1 MARGLDILG
10 DPWSMLVLREVF
22 FGNGRFDAMKQ
33 RLGAADSV
41 LTKRLAGLVDAGL
54 LARRPYDD
62 GGRTRQEYV
71 LTAKGEDALPVLN
84 AVVIWAEKH
93 LPAPSE
99 QAHMFVIHSGCG
111 ERTSSADTC
120 TACGEPLTAA
130 NTSWHSLSRTADP
143 VPLASAGTGDPCPE
157 RNRRMSAP
165 ETTVTPAP
173 VRRRIHP
180 AWTVAAVAFLALV
193 GAAGF
198 RAAPGV
204 LMVPLQNEFGW
215 STTVLSAAVSIN
227 LVLFGLTAPFAAAL
241 MERFGIRAVTAV
253 ALVLI
258 GAGSALT
265 VLVTQSW
272 QILLTWGLLIGLGTG
287 SMALVFAATIANT
300 WFAKSRGL
308 VIGILTAGSA
318 AGQLVFLPFIA
329 ALAQD
334 PGWRQ
339 ASLLIAAGALAV
351 VPLVLMFLKN
361 SPADVGVL
369 PYGATPPAAGPNAG
383 TESSGPEPTGPAAG
397 QEAQEPRRNAAV
409 RALQVLKRASKV
421 RTFWAL
427 VAGFAICGATTNGL
441 IGTHF
446 IPSAHDHGMP
456 ETTAAGLLAVV
467 GLFDIVGTIASGW
480 LTDRFNPRILLAVYY
495 QFRGIG
501 LLVLPLLLSATVQ
514 PSMIVFVVIYG
525 LDWVATVPPTAAIC
539 RQVFGADGSVVFG
552 WVFAAHQL
560 GAAAAALAAG
570 AVRDATGQYT
580 YAWFAAAAM
589 CTIAAVISATIRKDA
604 RKPESVPVPA

>member
-1 MARGLDILG
+1 M
-10 DPWSMLVLREVF
+10 S
-22 FGNGRFDAMKQ
+22 
-33 RLGAADSV
+33 
-41 LTKRLAGLVDAGL
+41 
-54 LARRPYDD
+54 
-62 GGRTRQEYV
+62 
-71 LTAKGEDALPVLN
+71 
-84 AVVIWAEKH
+84 
-93 LPAPSE
+93 
-99 QAHMFVIHSGCG
+99 
-111 ERTSSADTC
+111 
-120 TACGEPLTAA
+120 
-130 NTSWHSLSRTADP
+130 NTES
-143 VPLASAGTGDPCPE
+143 
-157 RNRRMSAP
+157 
-165 ETTVTPAP
+165 
-173 VRRRIHP
+173 RRRRRLHP

-204 LMVPLQNEFGW
+204 LMVPLQQEFGW

-241 MERFGIRAVTAV
+241 MERFGIRSVTAT
-253 ALVLI
+253 ALVMI

-265 VLVTQSW
+265 VLVNQSW

-300 WFAKSRGL
+300 WFSKSRGL

-329 ALAQD
+329 VLAQD

-351 VPLVLMFLKN
+351 VPLVLKFLKN
-361 SPADVGVL
+361 SPADVGAL
-369 PYGATPPAAGPNAG
+369 PYGETAPEEGAAASAAAASPAADSGR
-383 TESSGPEPTGPAAG
+383 SS
-397 QEAQEPRRNAAV
+397 NAAV
-409 RALQVLKRASKV
+409 RALQVLKRASRE

-456 ETTAAGLLAVV
+456 QTTAAGLLAVV
-467 GLFDIVGTIASGW
+467 GIFDIVGTIASGW
-480 LTDRFNPRILLAVYY
+480 LTDRYNPKVLLAVYY

-539 RQVFGADGSVVFG
+539 RKTFGADGSVVFG

-560 GAAAAALAAG
+560 GAAAAALGAG
-570 AVRDATGQYT
+570 AIRDATGEYT
-580 YAWFAAAAM
+580 YAWFGAAAM
-589 CTIAAVISATIRKDA
+589 CTIAAVISATIRKD
-604 RKPESVPVPA
+604 KTDKDPVPVPVTAA

>member
-1 MARGLDILG
+1 MTTPEDTGVFVQISRPEGLED
-10 DPWSMLVLREVF
+10 DTSTRTPE
-22 FGNGRFDAMKQ
+22 Q
-33 RLGAADSV
+33 GAK
-41 LTKRLAGLVDAGL
+41 T
-54 LARRPYDD
+54 
-62 GGRTRQEYV
+62 
-71 LTAKGEDALPVLN
+71 
-84 AVVIWAEKH
+84 
-93 LPAPSE
+93 
-99 QAHMFVIHSGCG
+99 
-111 ERTSSADTC
+111 
-120 TACGEPLTAA
+120 
-130 NTSWHSLSRTADP
+130 
-143 VPLASAGTGDPCPE
+143 PE
-157 RNRRMSAP
+157 EGP
-165 ETTVTPAP
+165 KK
-173 VRRRIHP
+173 RRRLHP
-180 AWTVAAVAFLALV
+180 AWAVAAVAFLALV

-204 LMVPLQNEFGW
+204 LMVPLQQEFGW
-215 STTVLSAAVSIN
+215 STTVLSSAVSIN

-253 ALVLI
+253 ALGLI

-265 VLVTQSW
+265 VLVNQSW

-300 WFAKSRGL
+300 WFTKSRGL

-329 ALAQD
+329 MLAQD

-351 VPLVLMFLKN
+351 VPLVLKFLKN
-361 SPADVGVL
+361 SPADVGAL
-369 PYGATPPAAGPNAG
+369 PYGAEEPSGAGEGTTAVAPAGAANGTGGGNTDRGNAAD
-383 TESSGPEPTGPAAG
+383 EAA
-397 QEAQEPRRNAAV
+397 AEPRRNAAV
-409 RALQVLKRASKV
+409 RALQVFRRASRN

-427 VAGFAICGATTNGL
+427 AAGFAICGATTNGL

-467 GLFDIVGTIASGW
+467 GIFDILGTIASGW

-501 LLVLPLLLSATVQ
+501 LLVLPLLLGSSVQ

-570 AVRDATGQYT
+570 AIRDATGHYT
-580 YAWFAAAAM
+580 YAWLGAAAM

-604 RKPESVPVPA
+604 GRRKPVAVAVASVD

>member
-1 MARGLDILG
+1 
-10 DPWSMLVLREVF
+10 
-22 FGNGRFDAMKQ
+22 
-33 RLGAADSV
+33 
-41 LTKRLAGLVDAGL
+41 
-54 LARRPYDD
+54 
-62 GGRTRQEYV
+62 
-71 LTAKGEDALPVLN
+71 
-84 AVVIWAEKH
+84 
-93 LPAPSE
+93 
-99 QAHMFVIHSGCG
+99 
-111 ERTSSADTC
+111 
-120 TACGEPLTAA
+120 
-130 NTSWHSLSRTADP
+130 
-143 VPLASAGTGDPCPE
+143 
-157 RNRRMSAP
+157 MSAP
-165 ETTVTPAP
+165 ETMTPVPA
-173 VRRRIHP
+173 RRRIHP

-265 VLVTQSW
+265 VFVTQSW

-329 ALAQD
+329 LLAQD

-339 ASLLIAAGALAV
+339 ASLLIGAGALAV
-351 VPLVLMFLKN
+351 VPLVLKFLKN

-369 PYGATPPAAGPNAG
+369 PYGATPPAAGAG
-383 TESSGPEPTGPAAG
+383 TGLESVESTESMGRATPGRAASGPATAEPATA
-397 QEAQEPRRNAAV
+397 EPRRNAAV

-467 GLFDIVGTIASGW
+467 GLFDIIGTIASGW

-604 RKPESVPVPA
+604 RKAEPVPVPA

>member
-1 MARGLDILG
+1 M
-10 DPWSMLVLREVF
+10 
-22 FGNGRFDAMKQ
+22 
-33 RLGAADSV
+33 
-41 LTKRLAGLVDAGL
+41 
-54 LARRPYDD
+54 
-62 GGRTRQEYV
+62 
-71 LTAKGEDALPVLN
+71 N
-84 AVVIWAEKH
+84 A
-93 LPAPSE
+93 
-99 QAHMFVIHSGCG
+99 
-111 ERTSSADTC
+111 T
-120 TACGEPLTAA
+120 
-130 NTSWHSLSRTADP
+130 
-143 VPLASAGTGDPCPE
+143 
-157 RNRRMSAP
+157 
-165 ETTVTPAP
+165 ETT
-173 VRRRIHP
+173 RRRRLHP
-180 AWTVAAVAFLALV
+180 AWIVAAVAFLALV

-204 LMVPLQNEFGW
+204 LMVPLQQEFGW
-215 STTVLSAAVSIN
+215 STTVLSGAVSIN

-241 MERFGIRAVTAV
+241 MERFGIRAVTAT

-329 ALAQD
+329 MLAQD

-351 VPLVLMFLKN
+351 VPLVLKFLKN
-361 SPADVGVL
+361 SPADVGAL
-369 PYGATPPAAGPNAG
+369 PYGQTAPEAGTAEAAAPAADS
-383 TESSGPEPTGPAAG
+383 ERSS
-397 QEAQEPRRNAAV
+397 NAAV

-467 GLFDIVGTIASGW
+467 GIFDILGTIASGW
-480 LTDRFNPRILLAVYY
+480 LTDRYNPKILLAVYY

-539 RQVFGADGSVVFG
+539 RKTFGADGSVVFG

-560 GAAAAALAAG
+560 GAAAAALGAG
-570 AVRDATGQYT
+570 AIRDATGQYT
-580 YAWFAAAAM
+580 YAWFGAAAM
-589 CTIAAVISATIRKDA
+589 CTIAAVISATIRKGTPA
-604 RKPESVPVPA
+604 REPVPAGVA

>member
-1 MARGLDILG
+1 MSSPEATAARN
-10 DPWSMLVLREVF
+10 E
-22 FGNGRFDAMKQ
+22 
-33 RLGAADSV
+33 
-41 LTKRLAGLVDAGL
+41 
-54 LARRPYDD
+54 
-62 GGRTRQEYV
+62 
-71 LTAKGEDALPVLN
+71 EDAP
-84 AVVIWAEKH
+84 
-93 LPAPSE
+93 P
-99 QAHMFVIHSGCG
+99 
-111 ERTSSADTC
+111 
-120 TACGEPLTAA
+120 
-130 NTSWHSLSRTADP
+130 
-143 VPLASAGTGDPCPE
+143 GTPPGHP
-157 RNRRMSAP
+157 RKRRL
-165 ETTVTPAP
+165 
-173 VRRRIHP
+173 HP
-180 AWTVAAVAFLALV
+180 AWMVAAVAFLALV

-204 LMVPLQNEFGW
+204 LMVPLQQEFGW

-265 VLVTQSW
+265 VLVNESW

-300 WFAKSRGL
+300 WFSKSRGL

-329 ALAQD
+329 MLAQD

-351 VPLVLMFLKN
+351 VPLVLRFLKN
-361 SPADVGVL
+361 SPAEVGVL
-369 PYGATPPAAGPNAG
+369 PYGAEVPASNAEPESASAAAAAAETPAAAAV
-383 TESSGPEPTGPAAG
+383 AAG
-397 QEAQEPRRNAAV
+397 RAASADEPSRNAAV
-409 RALQVLKRASKV
+409 RALQVLRRASRV

-427 VAGFAICGATTNGL
+427 AAGFAICGATTNGL

-467 GLFDIVGTIASGW
+467 GIFDILGTIASGW
-480 LTDRFNPRILLAVYY
+480 LTDRYNPRILLAVYY

-570 AVRDATGQYT
+570 AIRDATGQYT
-580 YAWFAAAAM
+580 YAWFGAAAM

-604 RKPESVPVPA
+604 GTRQYTPVATGAA

>member
-1 MARGLDILG
+1 MTTPE
-10 DPWSMLVLREVF
+10 DPGVF
-22 FGNGRFDAMKQ
+22 VRI
-33 RLGAADSV
+33 S
-41 LTKRLAGLVDAGL
+41 
-54 LARRPYDD
+54 RPE
-62 GGRTRQEYV
+62 G
-71 LTAKGEDALPVLN
+71 
-84 AVVIWAEKH
+84 
-93 LPAPSE
+93 PSE
-99 QAHMFVIHSGCG
+99 DDIWTKTQEESK
-111 ERTSSADTC
+111 RTSTE
-120 TACGEPLTAA
+120 GP
-130 NTSWHSLSRTADP
+130 NK
-143 VPLASAGTGDPCPE
+143 
-157 RNRRMSAP
+157 
-165 ETTVTPAP
+165 
-173 VRRRIHP
+173 RRRLHP
-180 AWTVAAVAFLALV
+180 AWAVAAVAFLALV

-204 LMVPLQNEFGW
+204 LMVPLQQEFGW
-215 STTVLSAAVSIN
+215 STTVLSSAVSIN

-253 ALVLI
+253 ALGLI

-265 VLVTQSW
+265 VLVNQSW

-300 WFAKSRGL
+300 WFTKSRGL

-329 ALAQD
+329 VLAQD

-351 VPLVLMFLKN
+351 VPLVLKFLKN
-361 SPADVGVL
+361 SPADVGAL
-369 PYGATPPAAGPNAG
+369 PYGAEEPSGAADESSATAGAANRSAGPAG
-383 TESSGPEPTGPAAG
+383 TA
-397 QEAQEPRRNAAV
+397 EPRRNAAV
-409 RALQVLKRASKV
+409 RALQVLRRASRN

-427 VAGFAICGATTNGL
+427 AAGFAICGATTNGL

-467 GLFDIVGTIASGW
+467 GIFDILGTIASGW

-501 LLVLPLLLSATVQ
+501 LLVLPLLLGSSVQ

-570 AVRDATGQYT
+570 AIRDATGHYT
-580 YAWFAAAAM
+580 YAWFGAAAM

-604 RKPESVPVPA
+604 GRRKPAAMAVASVE

>member
-1 MARGLDILG
+1 
-10 DPWSMLVLREVF
+10 
-22 FGNGRFDAMKQ
+22 
-33 RLGAADSV
+33 
-41 LTKRLAGLVDAGL
+41 
-54 LARRPYDD
+54 
-62 GGRTRQEYV
+62 
-71 LTAKGEDALPVLN
+71 
-84 AVVIWAEKH
+84 
-93 LPAPSE
+93 
-99 QAHMFVIHSGCG
+99 
-111 ERTSSADTC
+111 
-120 TACGEPLTAA
+120 
-130 NTSWHSLSRTADP
+130 
-143 VPLASAGTGDPCPE
+143 
-157 RNRRMSAP
+157 MSAP
-165 ETTVTPAP
+165 KTTMTPAP

-180 AWTVAAVAFLALV
+180 AWIVAAVAFLALV

-329 ALAQD
+329 LLAQD

-339 ASLLIAAGALAV
+339 ASLLIGAGALAV

-361 SPADVGVL
+361 SPAEVGVL
-369 PYGATPPAAGPNAG
+369 PYGATPPAEEMNAEMNTDSDAGAA
-383 TESSGPEPTGPAAG
+383 TTAEAATGPAA
-397 QEAQEPRRNAAV
+397 AAPRRNAAV

-456 ETTAAGLLAVV
+456 ETTAAGLLAIV

-604 RKPESVPVPA
+604 RKPESIPVPA

>member
-1 MARGLDILG
+1 MSTLPDEAAAPD
-10 DPWSMLVLREVF
+10 E
-22 FGNGRFDAMKQ
+22 Q
-33 RLGAADSV
+33 AAD
-41 LTKRLAGLVDAGL
+41 APE
-54 LARRPYDD
+54 RPN
-62 GGRTRQEYV
+62 G
-71 LTAKGEDALPVLN
+71 A
-84 AVVIWAEKH
+84 
-93 LPAPSE
+93 E
-99 QAHMFVIHSGCG
+99 QA
-111 ERTSSADTC
+111 R
-120 TACGEPLTAA
+120 P
-130 NTSWHSLSRTADP
+130 P
-143 VPLASAGTGDPCPE
+143 
-157 RNRRMSAP
+157 RRL
-165 ETTVTPAP
+165 
-173 VRRRIHP
+173 HP
-180 AWTVAAVAFLALV
+180 AWIVAAVAFLALV

-204 LMVPLQNEFGW
+204 LMVPLQQEFGW

-241 MERFGIRAVTAV
+241 MERFGVRAVTAT

-258 GAGSALT
+258 GMGSALT
-265 VLVTQSW
+265 VLVNQSW

-300 WFAKSRGL
+300 WFTRSRGL

-329 ALAQD
+329 MLAQD

-351 VPLVLMFLKN
+351 VPLVLKFLKN
-361 SPADVGVL
+361 SPAEAGVL
-369 PYGATPPAAGPNAG
+369 PFGAEPAAAQPPTAPHAQPSADAG
-383 TESSGPEPTGPAAG
+383 KRA
-397 QEAQEPRRNAAV
+397 NAAV
-409 RALQVLKRASKV
+409 RALQVLRRASKV

-427 VAGFAICGATTNGL
+427 AAGFAICGATTNGL

-467 GLFDIVGTIASGW
+467 GIFDILGTIASGW

-501 LLVLPLLLSATVQ
+501 LLVLPLLLSAEVQ

-539 RQVFGADGSVVFG
+539 RETFGADGSVVFG

-570 AVRDATGQYT
+570 ALRDATGHYT
-580 YAWFAAAAM
+580 YAWLGAAAM
-589 CTIAAVISATIRKDA
+589 CTIAAVISATIRKHRGA
-604 RKPESVPVPA
+604 GQAQAGVEQVAA

>member
-1 MARGLDILG
+1 M
-10 DPWSMLVLREVF
+10 PEE
-22 FGNGRFDAMKQ
+22 
-33 RLGAADSV
+33 AA
-41 LTKRLAGLVDAGL
+41 
-54 LARRPYDD
+54 
-62 GGRTRQEYV
+62 E
-71 LTAKGEDALPVLN
+71 
-84 AVVIWAEKH
+84 
-93 LPAPSE
+93 LPAEAAAGP
-99 QAHMFVIHSGCG
+99 
-111 ERTSSADTC
+111 DT
-120 TACGEPLTAA
+120 
-130 NTSWHSLSRTADP
+130 
-143 VPLASAGTGDPCPE
+143 
-157 RNRRMSAP
+157 
-165 ETTVTPAP
+165 
-173 VRRRIHP
+173 VRRRRLHP
-180 AWTVAAVAFLALV
+180 AWIVAAVAFLALV

-204 LMVPLQNEFGW
+204 LMVPLQQEFGW

-241 MERFGIRAVTAV
+241 MERFGIRAITAT

-258 GAGSALT
+258 GLGSALT
-265 VLVTQSW
+265 VLVNQSW

-300 WFAKSRGL
+300 WFTKNRGL

-329 ALAQD
+329 LLAQD

-351 VPLVLMFLKN
+351 VPLVLKFLKN

-369 PYGATPPAAGPNAG
+369 PYGALPPVPADTVMPDGAKVPAAADGPRA
-383 TESSGPEPTGPAAG
+383 
-397 QEAQEPRRNAAV
+397 NAAV
-409 RALQVLKRASKV
+409 RALQVLRRAIKV

-427 VAGFAICGATTNGL
+427 AAGFAICGATTNGL

-467 GLFDIVGTIASGW
+467 GIFDIIGTIASGW
-480 LTDRFNPRILLAVYY
+480 LTDRFNPRVLLAVYY

-501 LLVLPLLLSATVQ
+501 LLVLPLLLNAEVQ

-539 RQVFGADGSVVFG
+539 RETFGADGSVVFG

-560 GAAAAALAAG
+560 GAAAAAIAAG
-570 AVRDATGQYT
+570 ALRDATGHYT
-580 YAWFAAAAM
+580 YAWLGAAAM
-589 CTIAAVISATIRKDA
+589 CTIAAVISATIRRDRSSREA
-604 RKPESVPVPA
+604 EPAAA

>member
-1 MARGLDILG
+1 MTAPD
-10 DPWSMLVLREVF
+10 VT
-22 FGNGRFDAMKQ
+22 
-33 RLGAADSV
+33 GAPPEKTGTPAGKSPA
-41 LTKRLAGLVDAGL
+41 TK
-54 LARRPYDD
+54 
-62 GGRTRQEYV
+62 
-71 LTAKGEDALPVLN
+71 
-84 AVVIWAEKH
+84 
-93 LPAPSE
+93 
-99 QAHMFVIHSGCG
+99 
-111 ERTSSADTC
+111 
-120 TACGEPLTAA
+120 
-130 NTSWHSLSRTADP
+130 
-143 VPLASAGTGDPCPE
+143 
-157 RNRRMSAP
+157 NRRL
-165 ETTVTPAP
+165 
-173 VRRRIHP
+173 HP
-180 AWTVAAVAFLALV
+180 AWIVAAVAFLALV

-204 LMVPLQNEFGW
+204 LMVPLQQEFGW
-215 STTVLSAAVSIN
+215 STTVLSLAVSIN

-241 MERFGIRAVTAV
+241 MERFGIRKVTSL
-253 ALVLI
+253 ALCLI
-258 GAGSALT
+258 GLGSALT
-265 VLVTQSW
+265 VFVNQSW

-287 SMALVFAATIANT
+287 SMALVFAATVANT

-329 ALAQD
+329 ALAQN
-334 PGWRQ
+334 PGWRG

-351 VPLVLMFLKN
+351 VPLVLRWLRN

-369 PYGATPPAAGPNAG
+369 PYGAEEPEAEETKPDAKAADGGTTATLPGKPAAAVASPGAGDSPNA
-383 TESSGPEPTGPAAG
+383 AI
-397 QEAQEPRRNAAV
+397 

-427 VAGFAICGATTNGL
+427 AAGFAICGATTNGL

-467 GLFDIVGTIASGW
+467 GIFDIVGTIASGW
-480 LTDRFNPRILLAVYY
+480 LTDRFNPKVLLAVYY

-501 LLVLPLLLSATVQ
+501 LLVLPMLLGSSVE
-514 PSMIVFVVIYG
+514 PSMIIFVVVYG

-539 RQVFGADGSVVFG
+539 RSVFGADGSVVFG

-570 AVRDATGQYT
+570 FIRDATGHYN
-580 YAWFAAAAM
+580 YAWLGAAAM
-589 CTIAAVISATIRKDA
+589 CTVAAVISATIRKDA
-604 RKPESVPVPA
+604 AKKAPVAVA

>member
-1 MARGLDILG
+1 
-10 DPWSMLVLREVF
+10 
-22 FGNGRFDAMKQ
+22 
-33 RLGAADSV
+33 
-41 LTKRLAGLVDAGL
+41 
-54 LARRPYDD
+54 
-62 GGRTRQEYV
+62 
-71 LTAKGEDALPVLN
+71 
-84 AVVIWAEKH
+84 
-93 LPAPSE
+93 
-99 QAHMFVIHSGCG
+99 
-111 ERTSSADTC
+111 
-120 TACGEPLTAA
+120 
-130 NTSWHSLSRTADP
+130 
-143 VPLASAGTGDPCPE
+143 
-157 RNRRMSAP
+157 MSAT
-165 ETTVTPAP
+165 ETT
-173 VRRRIHP
+173 RRRLLHP

-204 LMVPLQNEFGW
+204 LMVPLQQEFGW

-241 MERFGIRAVTAV
+241 MERFGIRAVTAT
-253 ALVLI
+253 ALVMI

-265 VLVTQSW
+265 VLVTESW

-300 WFAKSRGL
+300 WFSKSQGL

-329 ALAQD
+329 MLAQD

-351 VPLVLMFLKN
+351 VPLVLKFLKN
-361 SPADVGVL
+361 SPADVGAL
-369 PYGATPPAAGPNAG
+369 PYGETAPEEGTVGSPAAAADPV
-383 TESSGPEPTGPAAG
+383 ESGRSS
-397 QEAQEPRRNAAV
+397 NAAV
-409 RALQVLKRASKV
+409 RALQVLKQASKV

-467 GLFDIVGTIASGW
+467 GIFDILGTIASGW
-480 LTDRFNPRILLAVYY
+480 LTDRYNPKILLAVYY

-539 RQVFGADGSVVFG
+539 RKTFGADGSVVFG

-560 GAAAAALAAG
+560 GAAAAALGAG
-570 AVRDATGQYT
+570 AIRDATGQYT
-580 YAWFAAAAM
+580 YAWFGAAAM

-604 RKPESVPVPA
+604 GQKEPVAVAA

>member
-1 MARGLDILG
+1 
-10 DPWSMLVLREVF
+10 
-22 FGNGRFDAMKQ
+22 
-33 RLGAADSV
+33 
-41 LTKRLAGLVDAGL
+41 
-54 LARRPYDD
+54 
-62 GGRTRQEYV
+62 
-71 LTAKGEDALPVLN
+71 
-84 AVVIWAEKH
+84 
-93 LPAPSE
+93 
-99 QAHMFVIHSGCG
+99 
-111 ERTSSADTC
+111 
-120 TACGEPLTAA
+120 
-130 NTSWHSLSRTADP
+130 
-143 VPLASAGTGDPCPE
+143 
-157 RNRRMSAP
+157 MSTP
-165 ETTVTPAP
+165 ETTQLPASK
-173 VRRRIHP
+173 RRIHP
-180 AWTVAAVAFLALV
+180 AWIVAAVAFVALV

-241 MERFGIRAVTAV
+241 MERFGIRAVTTV

-265 VLVTQSW
+265 VLVTESW

-300 WFAKSRGL
+300 WFVKSRGL

-351 VPLVLMFLKN
+351 VPLVLKFLKN
-361 SPADVGVL
+361 SPADAGVL
-369 PYGATPPAAGPNAG
+369 PYGAEAESGAEPESAPGPGTAAA
-383 TESSGPEPTGPAAG
+383 E
-397 QEAQEPRRNAAV
+397 EPRRNAAV

-446 IPSAHDHGMP
+446 IPSAHDHGMAT
-456 ETTAAGLLAVV
+456 TTAAGLLAVV
-467 GLFDIVGTIASGW
+467 GIFDIVGTIASGW

-570 AVRDATGQYT
+570 AIRDATGQYT
-580 YAWFAAAAM
+580 YAWFGAAAM

-604 RKPESVPVPA
+604 GTKEPVPVPV

>member
-1 MARGLDILG
+1 
-10 DPWSMLVLREVF
+10 
-22 FGNGRFDAMKQ
+22 
-33 RLGAADSV
+33 
-41 LTKRLAGLVDAGL
+41 
-54 LARRPYDD
+54 
-62 GGRTRQEYV
+62 
-71 LTAKGEDALPVLN
+71 
-84 AVVIWAEKH
+84 
-93 LPAPSE
+93 
-99 QAHMFVIHSGCG
+99 
-111 ERTSSADTC
+111 
-120 TACGEPLTAA
+120 
-130 NTSWHSLSRTADP
+130 
-143 VPLASAGTGDPCPE
+143 
-157 RNRRMSAP
+157 
-165 ETTVTPAP
+165 
-173 VRRRIHP
+173 
-180 AWTVAAVAFLALV
+180 
-193 GAAGF
+193 
-198 RAAPGV
+198 
-204 LMVPLQNEFGW
+204 MVPLQQEFGW

-241 MERFGIRAVTAV
+241 MERFGIRAVTAT

-265 VLVTQSW
+265 VLVNESW

-300 WFAKSRGL
+300 WFSKSRGL

-329 ALAQD
+329 MLAQD

-351 VPLVLMFLKN
+351 VPLVLKFLKN
-361 SPADVGVL
+361 SPADVGAL
-369 PYGATPPAAGPNAG
+369 PYGETAPVEGTAASPAAADAVDSGR
-383 TESSGPEPTGPAAG
+383 SS
-397 QEAQEPRRNAAV
+397 NAAV

-467 GLFDIVGTIASGW
+467 GIFDIVGTIASGW
-480 LTDRFNPRILLAVYY
+480 LTDRYNPKILLAVYY

-539 RQVFGADGSVVFG
+539 RKTFGADGSVVFG

-560 GAAAAALAAG
+560 GAAAAALGAG
-570 AVRDATGQYT
+570 VIRDATGQYT
-580 YAWFAAAAM
+580 YAWFGAAAM

-604 RKPESVPVPA
+604 GQKEPVAVAA

>member
-1 MARGLDILG
+1 MTTPEDPGVFVQVSRPEGALEDDIC
-10 DPWSMLVLREVF
+10 
-22 FGNGRFDAMKQ
+22 
-33 RLGAADSV
+33 
-41 LTKRLAGLVDAGL
+41 TKTPEDGPKNPEE
-54 LARRPYDD
+54 RP
-62 GGRTRQEYV
+62 
-71 LTAKGEDALPVLN
+71 K
-84 AVVIWAEKH
+84 K
-93 LPAPSE
+93 
-99 QAHMFVIHSGCG
+99 
-111 ERTSSADTC
+111 
-120 TACGEPLTAA
+120 
-130 NTSWHSLSRTADP
+130 
-143 VPLASAGTGDPCPE
+143 
-157 RNRRMSAP
+157 
-165 ETTVTPAP
+165 
-173 VRRRIHP
+173 RRRLHP
-180 AWTVAAVAFLALV
+180 AWAVAAVAFLALV

-204 LMVPLQNEFGW
+204 LMVPLQQEFGW
-215 STTVLSAAVSIN
+215 STTVLSSAVSIN

-253 ALVLI
+253 ALGLI

-265 VLVTQSW
+265 VLVNQSW

-300 WFAKSRGL
+300 WFSKSRGL

-329 ALAQD
+329 MLAQD

-351 VPLVLMFLKN
+351 VPLVLKFLKN
-361 SPADVGVL
+361 SPADVGAL
-369 PYGATPPAAGPNAG
+369 PYGADDPAADVKTEAAPAG
-383 TESSGPEPTGPAAG
+383 AASRSAGSGEAA
-397 QEAQEPRRNAAV
+397 EPRRNAAL
-409 RALQVLKRASKV
+409 RALQVLRRASRV

-427 VAGFAICGATTNGL
+427 AAGFAICGATTNGL

-467 GLFDIVGTIASGW
+467 GIFDILGTIASGW

-501 LLVLPLLLSATVQ
+501 LLVLPLLLGSSVQ

-570 AVRDATGQYT
+570 AIRDATGHYT
-580 YAWFAAAAM
+580 YAWLGAAAM
-589 CTIAAVISATIRKDA
+589 CTVAAVISATIRKDA
-604 RKPESVPVPA
+604 GRRKPAAVAVASVD

>member
-1 MARGLDILG
+1 M
-10 DPWSMLVLREVF
+10 
-22 FGNGRFDAMKQ
+22 
-33 RLGAADSV
+33 SV
-41 LTKRLAGLVDAGL
+41 TGS
-54 LARRPYDD
+54 
-62 GGRTRQEYV
+62 RQ
-71 LTAKGEDALPVLN
+71 
-84 AVVIWAEKH
+84 
-93 LPAPSE
+93 
-99 QAHMFVIHSGCG
+99 
-111 ERTSSADTC
+111 
-120 TACGEPLTAA
+120 
-130 NTSWHSLSRTADP
+130 
-143 VPLASAGTGDPCPE
+143 
-157 RNRRMSAP
+157 
-165 ETTVTPAP
+165 
-173 VRRRIHP
+173 RRRLHP
-180 AWTVAAVAFLALV
+180 AWIVAAVAFLALV

-204 LMVPLQNEFGW
+204 LMVPLQQEFGW

-241 MERFGIRAVTAV
+241 MERFGIRAVTAT
-253 ALVLI
+253 ALVMI

-300 WFAKSRGL
+300 WFARSRGL

-329 ALAQD
+329 MLAQE

-351 VPLVLMFLKN
+351 VPLVLKFLKN
-361 SPADVGVL
+361 SPADVGAL
-369 PYGATPPAAGPNAG
+369 PYGETGPEEEAAASAPAAAAPDSGR
-383 TESSGPEPTGPAAG
+383 SS
-397 QEAQEPRRNAAV
+397 NAAV

-467 GLFDIVGTIASGW
+467 GIFDILGTIASGW
-480 LTDRFNPRILLAVYY
+480 LTDRYNPKVLLAVYY

-501 LLVLPLLLSATVQ
+501 LLVLPLLLSATIQ

-539 RQVFGADGSVVFG
+539 RKTFGADGSVVFG

-560 GAAAAALAAG
+560 GAAAAALGAG
-570 AVRDATGQYT
+570 AIRDSTGEYT
-580 YAWFAAAAM
+580 YAWFGAAAM
-589 CTIAAVISATIRKDA
+589 CTIAAVISATIRKDKA
-604 RKPESVPVPA
+604 VMEPVPAVVA